1 MLWSFRVI
9 QPQIQFHPCSGRSF
23 LPGPDYFAW
32 ESSYIWSRV
41 SMERGNCHISPP
53 YCSKLLHFTLILV
66 LREKILWR
74 QDYRDWRTNHAW
86 PRGRFRLT
94 GAGVIPGGVGAL
106 RTRGLDF
113 ITERG
118 LVVDEVRFWD
128 NDPTDQKFCHVHPQ
142 LCPNMA
148 FLLGNPLYF
157 YVSSGRLPWSWMLD
171 RKSDKKRLV
180 PQLIS
185 SFNPTHAGFH
195 GNKTT
200 LFWNAL
206 LGAQLKIFL

>member
-1 MLWSFRVI
+1 
-9 QPQIQFHPCSGRSF
+9 
-23 LPGPDYFAW
+23 
-32 ESSYIWSRV
+32 
-41 SMERGNCHISPP
+41 MERGNCYISPP
-53 YCSKLLHFTLILV
+53 YCFPRKRFCGVRIIGIGEPIMLGQEEDSDWPKKSWFLV
-66 LREKILWR
+66 G
-74 QDYRDWRTNHAW
+74 T
-86 PRGRFRLT
+86 
-94 GAGVIPGGVGAL
+94 L

-157 YVSSGRLPWSWMLD
+157 YVSSGRLLWSWMLE

>member
-1 MLWSFRVI
+1 MKIYTWHLVEKTHDCGFFWSAKKSHLPHFS
-9 QPQIQFHPCSGRSF
+9 PPDLF
-23 LPGPDYFAW
+23 LPGQTVTLVW
-32 ESSYIWSRV
+32 VR
-41 SMERGNCHISPP
+41 
-53 YCSKLLHFTLILV
+53 SKTICFFPSI
-66 LREKILWR
+66 
-74 QDYRDWRTNHAW
+74 AW

-94 GAGVIPGGVGAL
+94 EEIMIPGWVGAL

-171 RKSDKKRLV
+171 RKSDKKWLV
-180 PQLIS
+180 PQLLS
-185 SFNPTHAGFH
+185 SFIPTHAGFR
-195 GNKTT
+195 GKNKTT

-206 LGAQLKIFL
+206 LGAQLKIFFCNNGEFYFPFQIHNSSSLHCI